1 MKFVAWI
8 NKWQWE
14 DIVQENRFILPA
26 NEACPPPFPEET
38 PNLQKELPK
47 QHHTFLVVPK
57 LKYRKQVLPYSPNM
71 SAEYTI
77 WVRKKKRITNKAK
90 KHYKKTKI
98 PSGSCKLWEFMCFLS
113 NASASANNFTPPLVK
128 CTCRL
133 QMSCIVQ
140 QKIAIE
146 VKLAKH
152 FPGWKNKHTSIN
164 NVLHYKDEIMLNS
177 TICHYI
183 QLTT

>member
-1 MKFVAWI
+1 MKFVTWI
-8 NKWQWE
+8 NILQWE
-14 DIVQENRFILPA
+14 DIVQENRFKLPA

-77 WVRKKKRITNKAK
+77 WVRKKIRITNKAK